1 MWASAARPSPFAT
14 PAAGDGNGIT
24 SLRRA
29 DDESQPITQQDI
41 DEINA
46 GLAREGIEPLH
57 FNTESTPPPVPPLAD
72 EVPPPEP
79 DDPPPRGNGHDG
91 YAAGEQPPQG
101 TPAARYIYKDARGLL
116 FMRVIRTNGK
126 SFPTQ
131 HWQDGRWVSG
141 WPPGPVIPYRL
152 PELLAAP
159 TSAPVWITEGEKDTE
174 NVAAL
179 GLIATTNPGGAK
191 VFQPELA
198 QWFKG
203 KELAYVLE
211 DNDEAGRLHTRKI
224 QAALHGIVAELVV
237 VSFPELPDK
246 GDVSDWLEAG
256 GNKKL
261 LLARAEQARQRFKAQ
276 RTYITTNLATV
287 KPRALRWVWPG
298 HLARG
303 GLELLAGTPE
313 IGKSQIH
320 CQYIACTTTGRDWPN
335 GMPGITPCR
344 VILLTAEDNTDNTLV
359 PRLQAAGANLTLVE
373 ELNAIRRNDRDEMFL
388 LGEDLVTLEQMI
400 RDFGDVG
407 LVTIDPITAFMGH
420 AKHFDSHRATDVR
433 SQLSPLKKLAEST
446 GVAFSAITHPPKN
459 ASPRALDHFIGSQA
473 YIAAARIGHLC
484 VAEMEDGEN
493 GGKRPTG
500 RRFFTNPK
508 INIEARQPTLIYR
521 IAVVEI
527 GFDEGVVIK
536 APVVRWEGESNITAE
551 EALSAS
557 KPTKG
562 HSLNAK
568 DFLLDILTGGP
579 VLQTTV
585 VERGAGRG
593 FSYMQL
599 WRAKDALGAV
609 DFREKG
615 VQSGPSY
622 WALPQDVPAETA

>member
-1 MWASAARPSPFAT
+1 
-14 PAAGDGNGIT
+14 
-24 SLRRA
+24 
-29 DDESQPITQQDI
+29 
-41 DEINA
+41 
-46 GLAREGIEPLH
+46 
-57 FNTESTPPPVPPLAD
+57 
-72 EVPPPEP
+72 
-79 DDPPPRGNGHDG
+79 
-91 YAAGEQPPQG
+91 
-101 TPAARYIYKDARGLL
+101 
-116 FMRVIRTNGK
+116 
-126 SFPTQ
+126 
-131 HWQDGRWVSG
+131 VSG
-141 WPPGPVIPYRL
+141 WPRGPVIPYLL

-159 TSAPVWITEGEKDTE
+159 PGTPVWICEGEKDTN

-179 GLIATTNPGGAK
+179 GLVATTNPGGAK
-191 VFQPELA
+191 VFQPKLA

-237 VSFPELPDK
+237 ISFPELPDK

-261 LLARAEQARQRFKAQ
+261 LLARAEQARQRCKVQ
-276 RTYITTNLATV
+276 RTYVTTNLATV

-344 VILLTAEDNTDNTLV
+344 AILLTAEDNTNNTLV
-359 PRLQAAGANLTLVE
+359 PRLQAAGADLTLVE

-388 LGEDLVTLEQMI
+388 LGEDLATLEQMI

-420 AKHFDSHRATDVR
+420 AKNFDSHRATDVR

-484 VAEMEDGEN
+484 VAEMEDGED
-493 GGKRPTG
+493 GGKHPTG

-508 INIEARQPTLIYR
+508 INIEARQSTLIYR

-527 GFDEGVVIK
+527 GVDEGVIIR
-536 APVVRWEGESNITAE
+536 APVVRWEAESSITAE
-551 EALSAS
+551 EALSAA

-562 HSLNAK
+562 RGLNAK
-568 DFLLDILTGGP
+568 DFLLDILAGGP

-599 WRAKDALGAV
+599 WRAKEALGAV

-615 VQSGPSY
+615 VLHGPSY

>member
-1 MWASAARPSPFAT
+1 
-14 PAAGDGNGIT
+14 
-24 SLRRA
+24 
-29 DDESQPITQQDI
+29 
-41 DEINA
+41 
-46 GLAREGIEPLH
+46 
-57 FNTESTPPPVPPLAD
+57 
-72 EVPPPEP
+72 
-79 DDPPPRGNGHDG
+79 
-91 YAAGEQPPQG
+91 
-101 TPAARYIYKDARGLL
+101 
-116 FMRVIRTNGK
+116 
-126 SFPTQ
+126 
-131 HWQDGRWVSG
+131 
-141 WPPGPVIPYRL
+141 
-152 PELLAAP
+152 LAAP
-159 TSAPVWITEGEKDTE
+159 ASVPVWVCEGEKDAN

-191 VFQPELA
+191 VFQAELA

-203 KELAYVLE
+203 KELAYILE
-211 DNDEAGRLHTRKI
+211 DNDDAGRVHTRKI
-224 QAALHGIVAELVV
+224 QAVLHGIVAEIVV
-237 VSFPELPDK
+237 VAFPELPEK

-261 LLARAEQARQRFKAQ
+261 LLARAEQARKKNEGR
-276 RTYITTNLATV
+276 RTYVTVNLSTV
-287 KPRALRWVWPG
+287 TPRAIHWLWPG

-303 GLELLAGTPE
+303 GLELIAGTPE

-320 CQYIACTTTGRDWPN
+320 CQFMACATTGRDWPN
-335 GMPGITPCR
+335 GMPGIIPCR

-359 PRLQAAGANLTLVE
+359 PRLKAAGANLTLVE
-373 ELNAIRRNDRDEMFL
+373 ELKAIRRNDRDEMFL

-420 AKHFDSHRATDVR
+420 AKDFDSHRATDVR

-484 VAEMEDGEN
+484 VAEMEEGEN
-493 GGKRPTG
+493 GARRETG

-508 INIEARQPTLIYR
+508 INIEARQATLIYR
-521 IAVVEI
+521 VEVVTLDDLDPETGKPI
-527 GFDEGVVIK
+527 R
-536 APVVRWEGESNITAE
+536 APVVRWEGESPITAE
-551 EALSAS
+551 EALSAA

-562 HSLNAK
+562 RSLNAK

-579 VLQTTV
+579 VLQKTV
-585 VERGAGRG
+585 IERGAGRG

-599 WRAKDALGAV
+599 WRAREALGAV